1 MELFELE
8 AIIDGAKMTPLQREW
23 CIENHERLSNH
34 ITIYDIN
41 DVSEQEFAKDL
52 LQAIKTHNEEIDNV
66 DDIRSRIK
74 EIECSLNAMKRR
86 WNKDG
91 FVSEKELQK
100 ELRNLKEE
108 LRWRLITM
116 L

>member
-23 CIENHERLSNH
+23 CIKNHMCLSNYTE
-34 ITIYDIN
+34 INDID

-52 LQAIKTHNEEIDNV
+52 LQAIRACNEDLDNV
-66 DDIRSRIK
+66 NDIEARIQ
-74 EIECSLNAMKRR
+74 EIAFNLNAIKNN
-86 WNKDG
+86 WTKDG
-91 FVSEKELQK
+91 FISEKELQK

-108 LRWRLITM
+108 LRWRLVSIF
-116 L
+116 